1 MKIGETNVSSSQPFA
16 MFTGIVRE
24 VGRLIDVTR
33 QGSTS
38 RICIEAPQTFA
49 EAELGDSICSNGTC
63 LTVTDLKNE
72 RFSADLSS
80 ETLSRTTF
88 QTAHPGMWVNVE
100 PALRPID
107 RMGGHIVTGH
117 VDGIGTIERLEED
130 SAFWRMTIRFPLELT
145 GYIAQK
151 GSLCVDGVS
160 LTVAAIDN
168 NRASFAIVPF
178 TIQKTN
184 LRAKHPGDSV
194 NLEIDI
200 LARYVERL
208 MKIGENPCGSGL
220 SLETLRQYGFAS
232 E

>member
-38 RICIEAPQTFA
+38 RICIKAPQTCA
-49 EAELGDSICSNGTC
+49 DAELGDSICSNGTC
-63 LTVTDLKNE
+63 LTVSELNGE
-72 RFSADLSS
+72 QFSADLSS
-80 ETLSRTTF
+80 ETILRTTF
-88 QTAHPGMWVNVE
+88 QTAHPGTWINIE

-117 VDGIGTIERLEED
+117 VDGIGTIECLEED
-130 SAFWRMTIRFPLELT
+130 SAFWRMTIRFPTELT
-145 GYIAQK
+145 GFIAQK

-160 LTVAAIDN
+160 LTVAALEN
-168 NRASFAIVPF
+168 NRAFFAIIPF
-178 TIQKTN
+178 TIQHTN
-184 LRAKHPGDSV
+184 LHTKHPGDSV

-200 LARYVERL
+200 LARYVEQL
-208 MKIGENPCGSGL
+208 LKIGDTPCGSGL

>member
-1 MKIGETNVSSSQPFA
+1 MEIGEINVSASQPFA

-38 RICIEAPQTFA
+38 RICIEAPQISA
-49 EAELGDSICSNGTC
+49 EAEMGDSICSNGTC
-63 LTVTDLKNE
+63 LTVTELNSG
-72 RFSADLSS
+72 RFFADLSS

-88 QTAHPGMWVNVE
+88 QTAHPGAWVNIE

-117 VDGIGTIERLEED
+117 VDGIGTIERLEEE
-130 SAFWRMTIRFPLELT
+130 SAFWKMTILFPTELT
-145 GYIAQK
+145 GYIVQK

-160 LTVAAIDN
+160 LTVAAVEN
-168 NRASFAIVPF
+168 HRASFAIVPF
-178 TIQKTN
+178 TIQQTN
-184 LRAKHPGDSV
+184 LRAKRPGDPV

-200 LARYVERL
+200 LARYVEGL
-208 MKIGENPCGSGL
+208 IKNGDTPYGSGL